1 MDFIREIVDKDFFF
15 HHSLTSSPMSDLFS
29 LHMHDAFEILL
40 LIKGHAK
47 VNIEDKVYKLSPN
60 DLYFIYPGSFHRV
73 LAESDTPYER
83 KVIRF
88 DYSFS
93 RQFDPQDILIG
104 SLQDFTMIRSEGI
117 RKTGI
122 LSLFDQLSRYL
133 SYDDATKRIG
143 CISVLSSLLLEISE
157 AAASSAASS
166 FSEKISG
173 SPANDRV
180 AAIIEFIND
189 HLTEDLPLDRIAGE
203 FYISKFYMSRLF
215 RESTGSSIGNFIIKK
230 RLILAK
236 RLIFGG
242 ATPRSACIQSGFAD
256 YSSFFKHYK
265 KYFGTA
271 PSA

>member
-15 HHSLTSSPMSDLFS
+15 HHSLTNRPMSDLFS
-29 LHMHDAFEILL
+29 LHMHGAFEILL
-40 LIKGHAK
+40 LIRGNAK
-47 VNIEDKVYKLSPN
+47 INIEDKVYKLSPN

-93 RQFDPQDILIG
+93 RQFDPQDALIG
-104 SLQDFTMIRSEGI
+104 SLKDFTMIRSEDVW
-117 RKTGI
+117 KTGI
-122 LSLFDQLSRYL
+122 LSLFDQLNRYL
-133 SYDDATKRIG
+133 TYDDTAKRIA
-143 CISVLSSLLLEISE
+143 CISILSRLMLEISE
-157 AAASSAASS
+157 AANASADSA
-166 FSEKISG
+166 FSNQISG

-180 AAIIEFIND
+180 ALIIEFIND
-189 HLTEDLPLDRIAGE
+189 HLTENLPLDRIAGE

-215 RESTGSSIGNFIIKK
+215 RESTGSSIGDFIIKK

-242 ATPRSACIQSGFAD
+242 ATPRSACIQSGFTD